1 MGLTRPKIW
10 DLDTNIEYFTDP
22 MLVLHTGPV
31 TTANVDVGIV
41 FNRAHGLVPNV
52 AWYWSETLQ
61 SMVAALTPTGNTYV
75 SQYTYS
81 NVSVS
86 SYANVTIGNII
97 ANTAVY
103 SPAYFYA
110 NGTPFVSSNY
120 GNTQVL
126 ANLASTG
133 NPITIGSNLTVN
145 GNLTVVGN
153 ITSVNYDTINYT
165 ETANVL
171 NANVLTVSGVNI
183 ISNVSS
189 LQNQITGANTNI
201 SAIQANIGSYYTY
214 ANANVSSLQ
223 NQITGANTNISV
235 IQANIG
241 AYELYS
247 NANVGSIFNTVTT
260 HTTWL
265 GNLQANVYANA
276 NVVAYLGNNPI
287 TVGGNLIANSGVT
300 STSTTTGALQVA
312 GGVGVSGNTY
322 TGSLYTTNG
331 LFWAGNGKVISTG
344 GSTTISINNSIYSNT
359 ANATTSTTLI
369 DTYPVS
375 GNTFVRWILT
385 SIDNVNKNYAACT
398 IDSLNDGANVYYTE
412 YADIKSN
419 VSSSVATFISNISSG
434 NINLYAVGAS
444 PNVTI
449 SSERIL
455 LGSNTPI
462 GYLNQNVTP
471 NPSVYQGQSVVGTVA
486 TLVDTLPISG
496 NTFVRWITTSKD
508 YINNNYRSSTVDTI
522 NDGTNV
528 YYAEIAVLKT
538 KATAN
543 VTVFTSNISSGN
555 INLYAVGDSSI
566 VNVSFE
572 RVVLGSSTT
581 AGYLTNSSGSQNL
594 TDYVGKTSVTTSPTL
609 VDSVAVLGNTLVR
622 WTLVNKDN
630 TNSYYSSST
639 IDAITDGGNVYYAEY
654 DVIRSINSQPV
665 STFTSN
671 VTNGNITLWATGS
684 STSVTTSFQR
694 TILGN
699 STVSA
704 YSYSNTPTTVIW
716 NGGIVTGQIET
727 TGAILVTNATQSTG
741 NSTGAL
747 VVTGGVGI
755 GGNTNIGGN
764 ATIGGNTTIGGNIVA
779 TGNVYSAAYFY
790 SNGSPFLSSS
800 YGNVQMLA
808 NLATSGN
815 PVTFGSNIAVSG
827 NITTAGISING
838 VGLLTST
845 EVYDLD
851 DISNYTDGL
860 TNTFRPTYNGSAV
873 TVTNA
878 WNLDIFVNGV
888 NQPAFKYNSD
898 LVWGGYALTAS
909 KGYCIDYSGNVRF
922 ADALPATSQVSITT
936 KLGTNTQTTKTYPFK
951 PLDIML
957 GS

>member
-86 SYANVTIGNII
+86 SYANVTIGNVI

-110 NGTPFVSSNY
+110 NGTPFTSSSY
-120 GNTQVL
+120 GNVQVL

-201 SAIQANIGSYYTY
+201 SAIQANIG
-214 ANANVSSLQ
+214 
-223 NQITGANTNISV
+223 
-235 IQANIG
+235 
-241 AYELYS
+241 AYQLYS

-300 STSTTTGALQVA
+300 STSTTTGALQVM
-312 GGVGVSGNTY
+312 GGLGVSGNVY

-331 LFWAGNGKVISTG
+331 LFWAGNGRVISTGG

-385 SIDNVNKNYAACT
+385 SIDNINKNYAACT

-412 YADIKSN
+412 YADLRSN
-419 VSSSVATFISNISSG
+419 ASSSVATFISNISSG

-444 PNVTI
+444 SNITI

-455 LGSNTPI
+455 LGNVTPI
-462 GYLNQNVTP
+462 GYLNQNVNA
-471 NPSVYQGQSVVGTVA
+471 NPPVYQGQDVVGTVT
-486 TLVDTLPISG
+486 TLVDTLPITG

-508 YINNNYRSSTVDTI
+508 YINNNYKSSTIDSI

-528 YYAEIAVLKT
+528 YYNENTVLKNKST
-538 KATAN
+538 PN

-555 INLYAVGDSSI
+555 INLYAIGDSSL
-566 VNVSFE
+566 VVTTFE

-581 AGYLTNSSGSQNL
+581 AGYLTNSSGGQNL
-594 TDYVGKTSVTTSPTL
+594 TDYVGKTNITTSPTL
-609 VDSVAVLGNTLVR
+609 VDSIAVFGNTLVR

-671 VTNGNITLWATGS
+671 ITNGNITLWATGS

-699 STVSA
+699 STISG
-704 YSYSNTPTTVIW
+704 YSYSNTPSTAIW
-716 NGGIVTGQIET
+716 NGGLVTTPIET
-727 TGAILVTNATQSTG
+727 TSTVLITNTTQSTAY
-741 NSTGAL
+741 NSGAL
-747 VVTGGVGI
+747 VVFGGVGI
-755 GGNTNIGGN
+755 GGNTVIGGN
-764 ATIGGNTTIGGNIVA
+764 LTVNGFVNGNTNISGNANISANTTISGFTTINGNTII
-779 TGNVYSAAYFY
+779 TGN
-790 SNGSPFLSSS
+790 
-800 YGNVQMLA
+800 
-808 NLATSGN
+808 T
-815 PVTFGSNIAVSG
+815 
-827 NITTAGISING
+827 NITSNLNVTSNVITSGISING

-851 DISNYTDGL
+851 DISSYTDGL
-860 TNTFRPTYNGSAV
+860 TNTFIPTYNGSAV
-873 TVTNA
+873 AISNA

-888 NQPAFKYNSD
+888 KQPAFKYNSD